1 MERLD
6 LDLIAQQ
13 AGNGVLDVF
22 SYSTYVLDLVN
33 FFLQF
38 LKCNVKQDTE
48 LGSKKEILKFYCSAM
63 MGWHLIILHV
73 FLNRKS
79 CQIYKLIRLRVL
91 SNKGRVRPYCGKQA

>member
-38 LKCNVKQDTE
+38 LKCNLKQDTE
-48 LGSKKEILKFYCSAM
+48 LGSKKRNPEIL
-63 MGWHLIILHV
+63 L
-73 FLNRKS
+73 
-79 CQIYKLIRLRVL
+79 L
-91 SNKGRVRPYCGKQA
+91 SNDGMAFNHPTRISKS

>member
-38 LKCNVKQDTE
+38 LKYNLKQDTE
-48 LGSKKEILKFYCSAM
+48 LGSKKRNPKIL
-63 MGWHLIILHV
+63 L
-73 FLNRKS
+73 
-79 CQIYKLIRLRVL
+79 L
-91 SNKGRVRPYCGKQA
+91 SNDGMAFNHPTRISK